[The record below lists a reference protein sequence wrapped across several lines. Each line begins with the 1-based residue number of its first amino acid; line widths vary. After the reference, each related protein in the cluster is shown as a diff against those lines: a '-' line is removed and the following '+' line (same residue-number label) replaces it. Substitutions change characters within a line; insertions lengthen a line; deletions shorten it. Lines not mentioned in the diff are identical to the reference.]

1 MNAFRN
7 EARIALAV
15 ARKDALSELR
25 GRHAT
30 VSTLFFAAIVLLL
43 FGFAL
48 GPDAA
53 RLAAA
58 APGLLWLAVVFAGL
72 LAVSRLHLLETDDGA
87 LEQLAL
93 YPVSR
98 RAIYAGKALGGFG
111 VMLLLGVVVLVGG
124 GVLFAWTSAARGR
137 LLLATVVLGALGVA
151 AVGTFY
157 AGITVR
163 LRAREVMLP
172 LLDAAGAGA
181 AAAGRGEGNRC
192 RAGRRPVRRAR
203 RVAPAAARVRRPD
216 AGRRRGDLRLPA
228 GGRMKTRILGLVA
241 LLAVAVAMFV
251 ALFVVPADLNQGDA
265 QRIMYPHVAS
275 AWLAYLSFGVTA
287 LAGIGWLWKRDLR
300 FDAIAVAGAEIGCMF
315 TAFAIWG
322 GMMWGRPI
330 WGVFWQW
337 EDPQAH
343 DDRAPAGALRRL
355 PAAAPADR

>member
-1 MNAFRN
+1 MNALRA
-7 EARIALAV
+7 EARVALAI

-48 GPDAA
+48 GPDSA

-98 RAIYAGKALGGFG
+98 RAIYAGKALGGLA
-111 VMLLLGVVVLVGG
+111 VMLLLGVLVLGAVGI
-124 GVLFAWTSAARGR
+124 LFAVDIGAAWPA
-137 LLLATVVLGALGVA
+137 LLLTVILGALGVA

-172 LLDAAGAGA
+172 LLML
-181 AAAGRGEGNRC
+181 
-192 RAGRRPVRRAR
+192 PVL
-203 RVAPAAARVRRPD
+203 AP
-216 AGRRRGDLRLPA
+216 L
-228 GGRMKTRILGLVA
+228 
-241 LLAVAVAMFV
+241 LLAAVKAT
-251 ALFVVPADLNQGDA
+251 AA
-265 QRIMYPHVAS
+265 
-275 AWLAYLSFGVTA
+275 A
-287 LAGIGWLWKRDLR
+287 LAGDPLGELGAWLQLLVA
-300 FDAIAVAGAEIGCMF
+300 FDVLMLVAGLATYGYLLEEG
-315 TAFAIWG
+315 
-322 GMMWGRPI
+322 
-330 WGVFWQW
+330 
-337 EDPQAH
+337 
-343 DDRAPAGALRRL
+343 
-355 PAAAPADR
+355 

>member
-48 GPDAA
+48 GPDSG

-72 LAVSRLHLLETDDGA
+72 LAVNRLHLLETDDGA

-111 VMLLLGVVVLVGG
+111 VMVLLGVVVLGAV
-124 GVLFAWTSAARGR
+124 GVLFAVDIGGAWPA
-137 LLLATVVLGALGVA
+137 LMATVVLGALGVA

-172 LLDAAGAGA
+172 LLMLPVLAPLLLAAVKATGA
-181 AAAGRGEGNRC
+181 ALSGDPFGEL
-192 RAGRRPVRRAR
+192 ASWLQLLLAFDV
-203 RVAPAAARVRRPD
+203 
-216 AGRRRGDLRLPA
+216 L
-228 GGRMKTRILGLVA
+228 MLVA
-241 LLAVAVAMFV
+241 GLATYGFLL
-251 ALFVVPADLNQGDA
+251 
-265 QRIMYPHVAS
+265 
-275 AWLAYLSFGVTA
+275 
-287 LAGIGWLWKRDLR
+287 
-300 FDAIAVAGAEIGCMF
+300 
-315 TAFAIWG
+315 
-322 GMMWGRPI
+322 
-330 WGVFWQW
+330 
-337 EDPQAH
+337 ED
-343 DDRAPAGALRRL
+343 G
-355 PAAAPADR
+355 